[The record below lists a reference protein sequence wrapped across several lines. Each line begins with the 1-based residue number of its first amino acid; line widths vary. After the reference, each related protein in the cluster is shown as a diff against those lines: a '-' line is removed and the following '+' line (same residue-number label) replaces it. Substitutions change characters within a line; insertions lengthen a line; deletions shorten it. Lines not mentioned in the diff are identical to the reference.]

1 MIHILFCAV
10 LDGRSRTTQN
20 RMAIPRKGVI
30 FILPTKEV
38 ILTLLKRKLENSA
51 EIKKKPES
59 ISLPDLFFATH
70 SQLWLGGH

>member
-38 ILTLLKRKLENSA
+38 ILTLLKRKPENSV
-51 EIKKKPES
+51 EI
-59 ISLPDLFFATH
+59 
-70 SQLWLGGH
+70 